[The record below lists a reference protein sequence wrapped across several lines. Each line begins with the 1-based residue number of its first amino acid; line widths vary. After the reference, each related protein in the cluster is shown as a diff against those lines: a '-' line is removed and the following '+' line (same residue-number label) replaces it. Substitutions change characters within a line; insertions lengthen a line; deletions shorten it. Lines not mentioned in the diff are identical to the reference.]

1 MNLKAKSIVNN
12 LILCIFLFLASFG
25 YAATDLRQFPPEIKT
40 DAQMVS
46 YILYLRNAL
55 PEVFQSGGS
64 WYVDPKLIIDRE
76 QKFLTW
82 LKSEA
87 GQKVYQAELQE
98 RKPFQDIHVQMN
110 EKQEVTQLDL
120 SLKAQ
125 EQLRN
130 QLINLENRLGSV
142 DRVIQEIFNIYR
154 SMQGQSS
161 MGLMTG
167 MIQALPA
174 EQKATAFKLPLQEK
188 MEFLLRNISDSQ
200 LKLAFKSQIY
210 SADQISVHFLS
221 GELKR
226 LLQHEEMLAELN
238 LYLQQHKISD
248 EQILNRLQSLDAKD
262 AKKAKD
268 LSQALA
274 STYLKSRSISVKK
287 MQWVEKEQFQIS
299 EVSPHLG
306 IYRGCINGD
315 CFTTYAYG
323 YTYSPSERTFLVRD
337 SDGKLLTSVYAT
349 EVKVNGIKS
358 LYIHEIGNASLR
370 AEYGSYIFQAIYQ
383 ARHELGFEQV
393 ILGNKG
399 MHHYQFASAAKKS
412 AQSTDAIKIEYYDSE
427 SRELIG
433 NELVK
438 ATGNSYSK
446 GHDMPSAHATG
457 LIYVPVE
464 SATEQIQ
471 VQTKLMRMA
480 DLNEMMSKSQI
491 SDVDQRS
498 LFLDLVSKNQIEMAR
513 LVLQN
518 PEVTNEQVELFLQ
531 TLLNQNRASVEEY
544 YAQIKTQLATFG
556 IEFNEQVVKD
566 NLIVFIYGQLNSQN
580 SWQGLDSKVSKMTL
594 EMVVLAIKKNPEY
607 PIIKQI
613 VSEHPEILNQPALEK
628 VLRSFLKDNQI
639 SLAKAK
645 VLLPLFA
652 KASRSQGF
660 IDTLFTALDFKN
672 SQMIADSMLD
682 ILLLSPHTVSEAQI
696 AQIVQ
701 FGLKSKENVLKKII
715 LLIEMNKNYQK
726 PSVVEV
732 LNWASA
738 FNDLKDKAEALLQKI
753 SSLEKSKSAD
763 VLKKTEVIKMRTC
776 EGLFN

>member
-1 MNLKAKSIVNN
+1 MNLNTKRVFKS
-12 LILCIFLFLASFG
+12 LILSVVIALSSVGF
-25 YAATDLRQFPPEIKT
+25 AATDLRQFPPEIKT

-76 QKFLTW
+76 QKFLSW

-87 GQKVYQAELQE
+87 GQKVYQAELQD

-120 SLKAQ
+120 SPKAQ
-125 EQLRN
+125 EHLRN
-130 QLINLENRLGSV
+130 QWMNLENRLGSV
-142 DRVIQEIFNIYR
+142 DRVIQEIFSIYK

-188 MEFLLRNISDSQ
+188 MEFLLINISDAQ

-238 LYLQQHKISD
+238 LYLQNHKVSD
-248 EQILNRLQSLDAKD
+248 EHVLSRLQTLDTKD
-262 AKKAKD
+262 AKKVKD
-268 LSQALA
+268 LSQTLT
-274 STYLKSRSISVKK
+274 STYLKSRSVSVKK
-287 MQWVEKEQFQIS
+287 MQWVPKEQFQIS

-349 EVKVNGIKS
+349 EVKVNGVKS

-412 AQSTDAIKIEYYDSE
+412 AQDSSAVKIEYYDSE
-427 SRELIG
+427 SREHIG

-438 ATGNSYSK
+438 ATGSSYSK

-457 LIYVPVE
+457 IIYVPIE

-471 VQTKLMRMA
+471 VQTELMKMA
-480 DLNEMMSKSQI
+480 DLNEMMSKSHI
-491 SDVDQRS
+491 SEIDRRN
-498 LFLDLVSKNQIEMAR
+498 LFLDLISKNQIEMAR
-513 LVLQN
+513 LVLQK
-518 PEVTNEQVELFLQ
+518 PDVTNDQLDHFLQ
-531 TLLNQNRASVEEY
+531 TLLNQNRSSVEDY
-544 YAQIKTQLATFG
+544 YAQIKTQLEVFG

-566 NLIVFIYGQLNSQN
+566 NLIVFAYGQLNSKN
-580 SWQGLDSKVSKMTL
+580 SWQGIDSKVSKTTL
-594 EMVVLAIKKNPEY
+594 EMLIHAIKKNPEY

-613 VSEHPEILNQPALEK
+613 VTQYPEILNQPALEK
-628 VLRSFLKDNQI
+628 VLRTFLKDNQI

-652 KASRSQGF
+652 KASRTQGF
-660 IDTLFTALDFKN
+660 IDTLFTALEFKN
-672 SQMIADSMLD
+672 SQMIADSILD
-682 ILLLSPHTVSEAQI
+682 VLLVSPHAVSESQI

-701 FGLKSKENVLKKII
+701 FGLRSKENVLKKII
-715 LLIEMNKNYQK
+715 LLIEINKNYQK

-738 FNDLKDKAEALLQKI
+738 FNDLKDKAEVLMQKI
-753 SSLEKSKSAD
+753 SSLEKLKSTD